1 MMRASGTRASA
12 SSVRRA
18 LARRNLLL
26 PPGYQGER
34 RKLALIRK
42 ETFLTPPTRRNR
54 VWQID
59 FTEFETAASGTW
71 RICPVIDYV
80 TKLCLAAPVSGT
92 STARD
97 AIVAIELAIETAEEL
112 LAGPLADDCVHHE
125 TGELQPLV
133 LVTDNGP
140 AFKSSD
146 FAGFVAARDHLTH
159 VRTRYRAPE
168 TNGVVERFIQTMKY
182 EHLYRLEVADAA
194 ALMDELAFYV
204 PFYNTVRP
212 HETLAHAQPMQKHVE
227 EPHLFSGKS
236 LQES

>member
-1 MMRASGTRASA
+1 MMNASGLPGSA

-18 LARRNLLL
+18 LGRRKLLL

-59 FTEFETAASGTW
+59 FTEFETAAGGTW

-97 AIVAIELAIETAEEL
+97 AIVAVSLAIETAETL
-112 LAGPLADDCVHHE
+112 LAGPLAADCIHRE
-125 TGELQPLV
+125 TGEPQRLT

-146 FAGFVAARDHLTH
+146 FVHFVASHDHLAH

-182 EHLYRLEVADAA
+182 EHLYRLEIADAA
-194 ALMDELAFYV
+194 ALMDEVAYYV
-204 PFYNTVRP
+204 PFYNRTRP
-212 HETLAHAQPMQKHVE
+212 HERLSYMRPMEKHLE
-227 EPHLFSGKS
+227 DPHLFSGES
-236 LQES
+236 LQKS